1 MRVTCTQPTSSRH
14 RTRAPDRRR
23 IASTGVTV
31 KPLSCGRKGR
41 PALPPLPRDSRR
53 SGRYLLVMDTW
64 DAIRSR
70 RAVRRFDGRPLDAA
84 HLDRILDAGRRAG
97 SSKNT
102 QRWDFIVVEDRERLG
117 ALAAVGPFAGHLAGA
132 AAAVALVTPDPRAP
146 GTPLS
151 VMWDL
156 GLAAGNMSLAAWALG
171 IGSCPA
177 TVYEQAAAREILGYP
192 ADRHCEFVLSF
203 GYPADPEDLTR
214 APRPG
219 GRRPLDEIVHR
230 ERW

>member
-1 MRVTCTQPTSSRH
+1 
-14 RTRAPDRRR
+14 
-23 IASTGVTV
+23 
-31 KPLSCGRKGR
+31 
-41 PALPPLPRDSRR
+41 
-53 SGRYLLVMDTW
+53 MDTW
-64 DAIRSR
+64 EAIRSR
-70 RAVRRFDGRPLDAA
+70 RALRRFDGRPLEAG

-97 SSKNT
+97 SAKNL

-146 GTPLS
+146 GSPLS

-177 TVYEQAAAREILGYP
+177 TVYEQAVAREILGYP

-203 GYPADPEDLTR
+203 GYPADPADLAR

-230 ERW
+230 GRW